1 MLTTPSVTVTTDA
14 LSADA
19 VAGLVVA
26 SLDRAMLVA
35 EMRAALI
42 DQDVMKV
49 YAVAHRVCGVV
60 PRETIQ

>member
-35 EMRAALI
+35 EMRAAVI
-42 DQDVMKV
+42 QQDVMKV
-49 YAVAHRVCGVV
+49 YELAHRVCGVA
-60 PRETIQ
+60 PRERVQ

>member
-1 MLTTPSVTVTTDA
+1 MLTPVSVTVTADA
-14 LSADA
+14 LPADS
-19 VAGLVVA
+19 LVGIIA
-26 SLDRAMLVA
+26 AAQQRAMLVA